1 MIYLIDDDPAVRE
14 ALHLLLQ
21 TYDLPVTCFVS
32 PADCLAHLDRRSPG
46 ILIMDLRMPMMS
58 GLQLH
63 EQLLAQGVDWPAIV
77 ITGHG
82 DMHSC
87 RRAFKAGITDFLTK
101 PIEEQ
106 TLLKAIEHARA
117 LLDRQTERDDARR
130 LLRTLTERERE
141 VLEFITKG
149 LGSKEIAAAL
159 DISVR
164 TVDTH
169 RANLA
174 EKLGTSSPA
183 EQTRLRL
190 TAAQRDG
197 AL

>member
-1 MIYLIDDDPAVRE
+1 MIYLIDDDPSVRQ

-21 TYDLPVTCFVS
+21 TYELPVTCFES
-32 PADCLAHLDRRSPG
+32 PADCLAHLDRSQPG
-46 ILIMDLRMPMMS
+46 ILITDLRMPLMS

-63 EQLLAQGVDWPAIV
+63 EQLLAQGLDWPTIV

-82 DMHSC
+82 DLHAC
-87 RRAFKAGITDFLTK
+87 RRAFKAGVTDFLTK

-106 TLLKAIEHARA
+106 TLLEAIEAAQTR
-117 LLDRQTERDDARR
+117 LRQLAERNEAK
-130 LLRTLTERERE
+130 RTLQNLTERERE
-141 VLEFITKG
+141 VLQLVTKG

-174 EKLGTSSPA
+174 DKLGTGSVA
-183 EQTRLRL
+183 EQTRLL
-190 TAAQRDG
+190 LSATQ
-197 AL
+197 

>member
-1 MIYLIDDDPAVRE
+1 MIYLIDDDPSVRE

-21 TYDLPVTCFVS
+21 TYELPVTCFES
-32 PADCLAHLDRRSPG
+32 PADCLSHLDRSQPG
-46 ILIMDLRMPMMS
+46 ILITDLRMPMMS

-63 EQLLAQGVDWPAIV
+63 EQLMAQGVDWPTIV

-82 DMHSC
+82 DLHAC
-87 RRAFKAGITDFLTK
+87 RRAFKAGVTDFLTK

-106 TLLKAIEHARA
+106 TLLQAIESAQNRLNQQAERNEAR
-117 LLDRQTERDDARR
+117 QS
-130 LLRTLTERERE
+130 LRSLTERERE
-141 VLEFITKG
+141 VLELITKG

-169 RANLA
+169 RAKLA
-174 EKLGTSSPA
+174 EKLGTGSVA
-183 EQTRLRL
+183 EQTRLLL
-190 TAAQRDG
+190 TAAT
-197 AL
+197 